1 MENFYDVLGISKDA
15 SNGDIKKTYRKLAI
29 KYHPDKCSEGDEM
42 FKKITEAYSV
52 LSDES
57 KKRMYDITGVTDN
70 LNIDPHEIF
79 SQLFTDFKPD
89 VMGSFSEGFIKGFGG
104 NIKTVPIDDNINNMF
119 KDMMPGVLDS
129 MSSMLTGRTITEN
142 LESDIIK
149 DVIKEV
155 ILPKNNKPDAI
166 KKTIH
171 IELRSVYSGKQKRF
185 KIKYTKVKKNQEIK
199 DIEIIKTSLVLGDV
213 IIKNKG
219 NERIG
224 YKERGDVILTFIC
237 KDDNYE
243 IKNNDLILNHII
255 TIEELYKGFQDKII
269 KPNGEEEEFIIKP
282 EELIDEQV
290 KIIKNVGL
298 LDKNNKRGNI
308 IINYNIKYLRLRD
321 NIIIDNIFI

>member
-15 SNGDIKKTYRKLAI
+15 SNSDIKKSYRKLAI
-29 KYHPDKCSEGDEM
+29 KYHPDKSNDGDEI
-42 FKKITEAYSV
+42 FKKVTEAYSI

-57 KKRMYDITGVTDN
+57 KRHMYDVTGVTDN

-79 SQLFTDFKPD
+79 TQLFKDFKPD
-89 VMGSFSEGFIKGFGG
+89 VMGEFSSGFIKGFGG

-129 MSSMLTGRTITEN
+129 MSSMLTGKTVTEN
-142 LESDIIK
+142 LESDIVK
-149 DVIKEV
+149 DVFKEV
-155 ILPKNNKPDAI
+155 ILPKKNKPDAI
-166 KKTIH
+166 RKKIN
-171 IELRSVYSGKQKRF
+171 IDLRSIYIGKQKRF
-185 KIKYTKVKKNQEIK
+185 KIKYTKVKKNQEFK
-199 DIEIIKTSLVLGDV
+199 DIEIIKLTLALGD
-213 IIKNKG
+213 IIIENKG

-224 YKERGDVILTFIC
+224 YKERGDVIVTFIC
-237 KDDNYE
+237 KDSDYE
-243 IKNNDLILNHII
+243 IKKYDLILNK
-255 TIEELYKGFQDKII
+255 TISIKELYSGFEDKII

-308 IINYNIKYLRLRD
+308 IINYNIKYLRLRS